1 MCGVMSEMDSYK
13 YCYTYNTNKNNTFTI
28 GSGYEKGGGGNVE
41 GGLRSIMEQ
50 CWGKIG
56 MGG

>member
-28 GSGYEKGGGGNVE
+28 GSGYEKGGGGK
-41 GGLRSIMEQ
+41 R
-50 CWGKIG
+50 
-56 MGG
+56 